1 MNDST
6 KKEDLA
12 FDDLSFDD
20 MIQDG
25 LEIDLKNSELAIDDP
40 KEDKTSTDSELDSDA
55 ELKTD
60 EEESP
65 ETEVEDAPD
74 KDEESAEE
82 NENEEV
88 EDDSEESG
96 ETTVIGDVL
105 KELGFETEESY
116 EDTAEGIAKMTKD
129 VSSKLAEEHLEDVME
144 QFPLIKQHMDYVLAG
159 GDSRQF
165 MVANDPNQ
173 DYGSVEVR
181 ENDVTMQKVLVSNY
195 FKSKGHDEE
204 FIRDMV
210 EDYAD
215 SGKLYDK
222 SMAAKKALTGIQ
234 EESRQEM
241 LANQK
246 KEFQQKESEQR
257 EFWDGVYKTVNDT
270 DDLAGIN
277 IPSRNKKKFLK
288 YISAPVDNKGQTQ
301 SMLDQANAPLEQR
314 LAMDYLMFN
323 KFNLKE
329 IVDTKVKTTKAK
341 TLKNR
346 LQTQQVKT
354 KNASKPKRRTTDFDI
369 DDLDLSLS

>member
-1 MNDST
+1 MSDNT
-6 KKEDLA
+6 KGEDLA

-20 MIQDG
+20 MVQDG
-25 LEIDLKNSELAIDDP
+25 LEIDLKNSELAIDDA
-40 KEDKTSTDSELDSDA
+40 KEDKISTDSELDIDA
-55 ELKTD
+55 KVKVD
-60 EEESP
+60 EEEES
-65 ETEVEDAPD
+65 TEKEIEDTSD
-74 KDEESAEE
+74 ESEESTEE
-82 NENEEV
+82 NEEGNDE
-88 EDDSEESG
+88 SEESEQG
-96 ETTVIGDVL
+96 TVIGDVL

-116 EDTAEGIAKMTKD
+116 DDTPEGIAKMTKD
-129 VSSKLAEEHLEDVME
+129 VSSKLAEEHLDDVME
-144 QFPLIKQHMDYVLAG
+144 QYPLIKQHMDYVLAG

-165 MVANDPNQ
+165 MIANDPNQ
-173 DYGSVEVR
+173 DYGSVEVK
-181 ENDVTMQKVLVSNY
+181 ENDITMQKVLVSNY
-195 FKSKGHDEE
+195 FKSKGHEEE

-222 SMAAKKALTGIQ
+222 SVAAKKALTAIQ
-234 EESRQEM
+234 EESRQDM
-241 LANQK
+241 LATQK
-246 KEFQQKESEQR
+246 EEYKQKESEQR

-277 IPSRNKKKFLK
+277 IPSRNKKQFLK
-288 YISAPVDNKGQTQ
+288 YISAPINKNGQTQ

-341 TLKNR
+341 SLKTR
-346 LQTQQVKT
+346 LKTQQVTT
-354 KNASKPKRRTTDFDI
+354 KNASKPKRRTSDFDI

>member
-1 MNDST
+1 MSDNT
-6 KKEDLA
+6 KGEDLA

-20 MIQDG
+20 MVQDG
-25 LEIDLKNSELAIDDP
+25 LEIDLKNSELAIDDA
-40 KEDKTSTDSELDSDA
+40 KEDKISTDSELDIDA
-55 ELKTD
+55 KVKVD
-60 EEESP
+60 EEEES
-65 ETEVEDAPD
+65 TEKEIEDTSD
-74 KDEESAEE
+74 EDEESTEE
-82 NENEEV
+82 NEEGNDE
-88 EDDSEESG
+88 SEESEQG
-96 ETTVIGDVL
+96 TVIGDVL
-105 KELGFETEESY
+105 KELGFETEEQY
-116 EDTAEGIAKMTKD
+116 DDTPEGIAKMTKD

-144 QFPLIKQHMDYVLAG
+144 AYPLIKQHMDYVLAG

-165 MVANDPNQ
+165 MIANDPNQ
-173 DYGSVEVR
+173 DYGSVEVK
-181 ENDVTMQKVLVSNY
+181 ENDITMQKVLVSNY

-222 SMAAKKALTGIQ
+222 SVAAKKALTTIQ
-234 EESRQEM
+234 EASRQDM
-241 LANQK
+241 LTAQK
-246 KEFQQKESEQR
+246 EEYKQKESEQR

-277 IPSRNKKKFLK
+277 IPSRNKKQFLK
-288 YISAPVDNKGQTQ
+288 YISAPINKNGQTQ

-341 TLKNR
+341 SLKNR

-354 KNASKPKRRTTDFDI
+354 KNASKPKRRTSDFDI

>member
-1 MNDST
+1 MSDNT
-6 KKEDLA
+6 KGEDLA

-20 MIQDG
+20 MVQDG
-25 LEIDLKNSELAIDDP
+25 LEIDLKNSELAIDDA
-40 KEDKTSTDSELDSDA
+40 KEDKISTDSELDIDA
-55 ELKTD
+55 KVKVD
-60 EEESP
+60 EEEES
-65 ETEVEDAPD
+65 TEKEIEDTSD
-74 KDEESAEE
+74 EDEESTEE
-82 NENEEV
+82 NEEGNDE
-88 EDDSEESG
+88 SEESEQG
-96 ETTVIGDVL
+96 TVIGDVL

-116 EDTAEGIAKMTKD
+116 DDTPEGIAKMTKD
-129 VSSKLAEEHLEDVME
+129 VSSKLAEEHLDDVME
-144 QFPLIKQHMDYVLAG
+144 QYPLIKQHMDYVLAG

-165 MVANDPNQ
+165 MIANDPNQ
-173 DYGSVEVR
+173 DYGSVEVK
-181 ENDVTMQKVLVSNY
+181 ENDITMQKVLVSNY

-222 SMAAKKALTGIQ
+222 SVAAKKALTTIQ
-234 EESRQEM
+234 EASRQDM
-241 LANQK
+241 LTAQK
-246 KEFQQKESEQR
+246 EEYKQKESEQR

-277 IPSRNKKKFLK
+277 IPSRNKKQFLK
-288 YISAPVDNKGQTQ
+288 YISAPINKNGQTQ

-341 TLKNR
+341 SLKNR

-354 KNASKPKRRTTDFDI
+354 KNASKPKRRTSDFDI

>member
-1 MNDST
+1 MSDNT
-6 KKEDLA
+6 KGEDLA

-20 MIQDG
+20 MVQDG
-25 LEIDLKNSELAIDDP
+25 LEIDLKNSELAIDDA
-40 KEDKTSTDSELDSDA
+40 KEDKISTDSELDIDA
-55 ELKTD
+55 KVKVD
-60 EEESP
+60 EEEES
-65 ETEVEDAPD
+65 TEKEIEDTSD
-74 KDEESAEE
+74 ESEESTEE
-82 NENEEV
+82 NEEGNDE
-88 EDDSEESG
+88 SEESEQG
-96 ETTVIGDVL
+96 TVIGDVL

-116 EDTAEGIAKMTKD
+116 DDTPEGIAKMTKY
-129 VSSKLAEEHLEDVME
+129 VSSKLAEEHLDDVME
-144 QFPLIKQHMDYVLAG
+144 QYPLIKQHMDYVLAG

-165 MVANDPNQ
+165 MIANDPNQ
-173 DYGSVEVR
+173 DYGSVEVK
-181 ENDVTMQKVLVSNY
+181 ENDITMQKVLVSNY
-195 FKSKGHDEE
+195 FKSKGHEEE

-222 SMAAKKALTGIQ
+222 SVAAKKALTAIQ
-234 EESRQEM
+234 EESRQDM
-241 LANQK
+241 LTTQK
-246 KEFQQKESEQR
+246 EEYKQKESEQR

-277 IPSRNKKKFLK
+277 IPSRNKKQFLK
-288 YISAPVDNKGQTQ
+288 YISAPINKNGQTQ

-341 TLKNR
+341 SLKTR
-346 LQTQQVKT
+346 LKTQQVTT
-354 KNASKPKRRTTDFDI
+354 KNASKPKRRTSDFDI

>member
-1 MNDST
+1 MSDNT
-6 KKEDLA
+6 KGEDLA

-20 MIQDG
+20 MVQDG
-25 LEIDLKNSELAIDDP
+25 LEIDLKNSELAIDDA
-40 KEDKTSTDSELDSDA
+40 KEDKISTDSELDIDA
-55 ELKTD
+55 KVKVD
-60 EEESP
+60 EEEESTEK
-65 ETEVEDAPD
+65 ETEDTSDES
-74 KDEESAEE
+74 EESTEE
-82 NENEEV
+82 NEEGNDE
-88 EDDSEESG
+88 SEESEQG
-96 ETTVIGDVL
+96 TVIGDVL

-129 VSSKLAEEHLEDVME
+129 VSSKLAEEYLDDVME
-144 QFPLIKQHMDYVLAG
+144 QYPLIKQHMDYVLAG

-165 MVANDPNQ
+165 MIANDPNQ
-173 DYGSVEVR
+173 DYGSVEVK
-181 ENDVTMQKVLVSNY
+181 ENDITMQKVLVSNY

-222 SMAAKKALTGIQ
+222 SVAAKKALTGMQ

-241 LANQK
+241 LASQK
-246 KEFQQKESEQR
+246 EEYKRKESEQR

-270 DDLAGIN
+270 NDLAGIN
-277 IPSRNKKKFLK
+277 IPSRNKKQFLK
-288 YISAPVDNKGQTQ
+288 YISTPINKQGQTQ

-341 TLKNR
+341 SLKTR
-346 LQTQQVKT
+346 LKAQQVTT
-354 KNASKPKRRTTDFDI
+354 KNASKPKRRKSDFDI

>member
-1 MNDST
+1 MSDNT
-6 KKEDLA
+6 KGEDLA

-20 MIQDG
+20 MVQDG
-25 LEIDLKNSELAIDDP
+25 LEIDLKNSELAIDDA
-40 KEDKTSTDSELDSDA
+40 KEDKISTDSELDIDA
-55 ELKTD
+55 KVKVD
-60 EEESP
+60 EEEESTEK
-65 ETEVEDAPD
+65 ETEDTSDES
-74 KDEESAEE
+74 EESTEE
-82 NENEEV
+82 NEEGNDE
-88 EDDSEESG
+88 SEESEQG
-96 ETTVIGDVL
+96 TVIGDVL

-116 EDTAEGIAKMTKD
+116 EDTPEGIAKMTKD

-144 QFPLIKQHMDYVLAG
+144 QYPLIKQHMDYVLAG

-165 MVANDPNQ
+165 MIANDPNQ
-173 DYGSVEVR
+173 DYGSVEVK
-181 ENDVTMQKVLVSNY
+181 ENDITMQKVLVSNY
-195 FKSKGHDEE
+195 FKSKGHEEE

-222 SMAAKKALTGIQ
+222 SVAAKKALTAIQ
-234 EESRQEM
+234 EESRQDM
-241 LANQK
+241 LATQK
-246 KEFQQKESEQR
+246 EEYKQKESEQR

-277 IPSRNKKKFLK
+277 IPSRNKKQFLK
-288 YISAPVDNKGQTQ
+288 YISAPINKNGQTQ

-341 TLKNR
+341 SLKTR
-346 LQTQQVKT
+346 LKTQQVTT
-354 KNASKPKRRTTDFDI
+354 KNASKPKRRTSDFDI